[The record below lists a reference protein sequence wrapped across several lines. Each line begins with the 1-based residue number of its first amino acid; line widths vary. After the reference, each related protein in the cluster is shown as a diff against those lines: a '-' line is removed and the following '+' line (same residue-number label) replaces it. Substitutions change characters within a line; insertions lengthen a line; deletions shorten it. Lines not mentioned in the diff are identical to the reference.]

1 MQVSQPVDEKADLIT
16 GYVEKFAAIAG
27 RAVTPQMFGIYI
39 EALRD
44 YDTRRIEKGL
54 KAYLERGTAWPW
66 PGTLSEWIED
76 EI

>member
-1 MQVSQPVDEKADLIT
+1 MSQPVDEKAELIT
-16 GYVEKFAAIAG
+16 GYVEKFAAISG
-27 RAVTPQMFGIYI
+27 RAMTPLLFSVYI
-39 EALRD
+39 EALSG

-66 PGTLSEWIED
+66 PGLLSEWIED